1 MTVTINGNPPSALQ
15 KQELAQAFGLA
26 SSDSPALTGAPTA
39 PTAPAGTNTT
49 QIASTAFV
57 KGEVDAVIASLP
69 SSIPPYAGPTMVTP
83 LLTVNHATGLPE
95 WTPNPVLSYLDT
107 SSDLRVAGMTMG
119 LGGGADGTNIALG
132 TGALENNSTGFGLA
146 AVGAMALGDNTTG
159 RYNAALG
166 YAALSSVSGSSSYN
180 TAVGTLAGSTIN
192 GNHNT
197 IVGAIAGSSIQTGS
211 SNTLIGRYSGTA
223 TMSGTIVLSAGTTVR
238 AWCDNTGKWGFG
250 TNAPTAALD
259 LSGDSIRVRTAS
271 TPASASDT
279 GEAGT
284 VKWDA
289 NYVYVCTAPNTWKAA
304 ALTALG
310 SPAPM
315 QATISNGLAVVQVE
329 GFPYALLPVGVDG
342 ALVANFS
349 QRSDTLANLMSII
362 GNPSEIAVPTD
373 DLGLV
378 TYNATGVARH
388 FPRLDNP
395 DTTYSQMSLAI
406 SPKIKAGLNGANNAT
421 VGQEYGM
428 LSTAIGVNAFAT
440 SAAEIAFGSIVPGVN
455 RRFISATVDTSDD
468 TTVYMCPR
476 LRFAIGYPA
485 NEMDLLFGWGFGVYY
500 IKINIIVRDKDSPLN
515 FATFARTCVFHA
527 PGYDFDTGVPHG
539 PYTMYALTT
548 PSPDV
553 NVGLTGVTFAPS
565 TEYEGEPFPGLFL
578 NVTGLVG
585 KNLRWVLQ
593 AELLT
598 MHDGAITWPG
608 LS

>member
-1 MTVTINGNPPSALQ
+1 VTVTINGNPPSVLQ

-26 SSDSPALTGAPTA
+26 SSDSPALTGTPTV

-57 KGEVDAVIASLP
+57 KGEVGAVLEALP
-69 SSIPPYAGPTMVTP
+69 SSIPAYVGPTNVTP
-83 LLTVNHATGLPE
+83 VLTVNHTTGVAE
-95 WTPNPVLSYLDT
+95 WTSTPALAQVDT
-107 SSDLRVAGMTMG
+107 SGDLLVAGMTMG
-119 LGGGADGTNIALG
+119 LGGGAGDTNIALG
-132 TGALENNSTGFGLA
+132 TGALESNTTGFGLA
-146 AVGAMALGDNTTG
+146 AVGATALASNTTG
-159 RYNAALG
+159 IYNAALG
-166 YAALSSVSGSSSYN
+166 YAALSSVFGSSSYN
-180 TAVGTLAGSTIN
+180 TAVGTLAGSTVN
-192 GNHNT
+192 GSHNT
-197 IVGAIAGSSIQTGS
+197 IVGANAGSTIQTGS

-259 LSGDSIRVRTAS
+259 LSGDSIRVRTAA
-271 TPASASDT
+271 TPASASAT
-279 GEAGT
+279 GETGT

-315 QATISNGLAVVQVE
+315 QATISNGLAVVQIE

-349 QRSDTLANLMSII
+349 QRSDTLDNLMTLT

-378 TYNATGVARH
+378 TYNAAGVARH
-388 FPRLDNP
+388 FPRLDSP
-395 DTTYSQMSLAI
+395 DTTFTPVSLAI
-406 SPKIKAGLNGANNAT
+406 SPKIVAGLNGVNSAT
-421 VGQEYGM
+421 TTDAA
-428 LSTAIGVNAFAT
+428 LLATAIGVNAVAAST
-440 SAAEIAFGSIVPGVN
+440 AEIAFGSIAPGVN
-455 RRFISATVDTSDD
+455 RRFLSGTAITSDNSLG
-468 TTVYMCPR
+468 YIAPHNSA
-476 LRFAIGYPA
+476 AIGYPTSA
-485 NEMDLLFGWGFGVYY
+485 MEVPYGVYY
-500 IKINIIVRDKDSPLN
+500 VKLNVIVRDIDNPLN
-515 FATFARTCVFHA
+515 FATFARTCVLHVPA
-527 PGYDFDTGVPHG
+527 LNPATDTPYG
-539 PYTMYALTT
+539 PATKYALTT

-553 NVGLTGVTFAPS
+553 NVGLTGIIFDPDTNLM
-565 TEYEGEPFPGLFL
+565 GNPFHGLL
-578 NVTGLVG
+578 LYITGLVS
-585 KNLRWVLQ
+585 KNLRWVLH

-598 MHDGAITWPG
+598 MTDEVMTWPG

>member
-26 SSDSPALTGAPTA
+26 SSDSPALTGAPTV

-57 KGEVDAVIASLP
+57 KGEVDAILEELP
-69 SSIPPYAGPTMVTP
+69 SSIPSYTGPTNVTP
-83 LLTVNHATGLPE
+83 ILTVNHTTGVPE
-95 WTPNPVLSYLDT
+95 WTTNPALSYLDT
-107 SSDLRVAGMTMG
+107 SSDLLVAGMTMG
-119 LGGGADGTNIALG
+119 LGGGANGTNIALG
-132 TGALENNSTGFGLA
+132 TGALENNATGYGLA
-146 AVGAMALGDNTTG
+146 AVGATALGNNTTG

-166 YAALSSVSGSSSYN
+166 YAALSSVSGNASYN
-180 TAVGTLAGSTIN
+180 TAVGTLAGSAIN
-192 GNHNT
+192 GSQNT
-197 IVGAIAGSSIQTGS
+197 IVGAAAGSAIQTGS
-211 SNTLIGRYSGTA
+211 SNTLIGRYAGTA

-238 AWCDNTGKWGFG
+238 AWCDNTGNWGFG

-271 TPASASDT
+271 TPASATDT
-279 GEAGT
+279 GETGT

-349 QRSDTLANLMSII
+349 QRSDTLANLMSVT

-378 TYNATGVARH
+378 TYNAAGVARH

-406 SPKIKAGLNGANNAT
+406 SPKIEAGLNGANDAT
-421 VGQEYGM
+421 VVPSYGI
-428 LSTAIGVNAFAT
+428 LSTAIGVNAFAAST
-440 SAAEIAFGSIVPGVN
+440 AEIAFGSIAPGVS
-455 RRFISATVDTSDD
+455 RRFISGTVDTSDG
-468 TTVYMCPR
+468 TTTYISPHG
-476 LRFAIGYPA
+476 RFAIGYPTD
-485 NEMDLLFGWGFGVYY
+485 EMDMLFGFGFGVHY

-515 FATFARTCVFHA
+515 FATFARTCVLHA
-527 PGYDFDTGVPHG
+527 PGYDTDTGVLYG
-539 PYTMYALTT
+539 PTTMHALTT

-553 NVGLTGVTFAPS
+553 NVGLTGVTFAPT
-565 TEYEGEPFPGLFL
+565 TEYEGAPFPGLFL

-585 KNLRWVLQ
+585 KNLRWTLQ
-593 AELLT
+593 AEILAMT
-598 MHDGAITWPG
+598 DGVMTWPG

>member
-26 SSDSPALTGAPTA
+26 SSDSPALTGAPTV
-39 PTAPAGTNTT
+39 PTAPTGTNTT

-57 KGEVDAVIASLP
+57 KGEVDAVLEALP
-69 SSIPPYAGPTMVTP
+69 SSIPAYAGPTMVTP
-83 LLTVNHATGLPE
+83 LLTVNHTTGLPE
-95 WTPNPVLSYLDT
+95 WTTNPALSYLDT
-107 SSDLRVAGMTMG
+107 SSDLLVAGMTMG
-119 LGGGADGTNIALG
+119 LGGGAGGTNIALG
-132 TGALENNSTGFGLA
+132 TGALENNTTGFGLA
-146 AVGAMALGDNTTG
+146 AVGAMALGNNTTG
-159 RYNAALG
+159 SYNASLG
-166 YAALSSVSGSSSYN
+166 YAALSSISGSASYN
-180 TAVGTLAGSTIN
+180 TALGTLAGSTIN
-192 GNHNT
+192 GSHNT
-197 IVGAIAGSSIQTGS
+197 LVGAAAGSSIQTGS

-238 AWCDNTGKWGFG
+238 AWCDSTGKWGFG

-279 GEAGT
+279 GETGT

-349 QRSDTLANLMSII
+349 QRSDTLANLMSVT

-378 TYNATGVARH
+378 TYNAAGVAKH
-388 FPRLDNP
+388 FPRLDKP
-395 DTTYSQMSLAI
+395 DTAFGQMSLAI
-406 SPKIKAGLNGANNAT
+406 SPKIVGLNGVNDAT
-421 VGQEYGM
+421 TLPGYGL
-428 LSTAIGVNAFAT
+428 LSTAIGVNAVAT
-440 SAAEIAFGSIVPGVN
+440 STAEIAFGSIVPGVN
-455 RRFISATVDTSDD
+455 RRFISGTAVTSDD
-468 TTVYMCPR
+468 TTVYIAPHNR
-476 LRFAIGYPA
+476 YAIGYPSG
-485 NEMDLLFGWGFGVYY
+485 EMDLFFGGIFGVYY
-500 IKINIIVRDKDSPLN
+500 IKINIIVRDIDSPLN
-515 FATFARTCVFHA
+515 FATFARTCVLHV
-527 PGYDFDTGVPHG
+527 PGFDIDTGVIYG
-539 PYTMYALTT
+539 PTTMHALTT
-548 PSPDV
+548 SSPDV
-553 NVGLTGVTFAPS
+553 NVGLTGATFAPT

-585 KNLRWVLQ
+585 KNLRWTLQ

-598 MHDGAITWPG
+598 MTDGAITWPG

>member
-26 SSDSPALTGAPTA
+26 SSDSPALTGAPTV

-57 KGEVDAVIASLP
+57 KGEVDSVLEALP
-69 SSIPPYAGPTMVTP
+69 SSIPAYVGPTNVTP
-83 LLTVNHATGLPE
+83 VLTVNHTTGVAE
-95 WTPNPVLSYLDT
+95 WTSTPALAQVDT
-107 SSDLRVAGMTMG
+107 SGDLLVAGMTMG
-119 LGGGADGTNIALG
+119 LGGGAGDTNIALG
-132 TGALENNSTGFGLA
+132 TGALESNATGFGLA
-146 AVGAMALGDNTTG
+146 AVGAMALGINTTG
-159 RYNAALG
+159 SYNAALG
-166 YAALSSVSGSSSYN
+166 YAALSSVVGNASYN
-180 TAVGTLAGSTIN
+180 TAVGTLAGSSIN

-197 IVGAIAGSSIQTGS
+197 LVGASAGSTIQTGS
-211 SNTLIGRYSGTA
+211 SNTLIGRYAGTA
-223 TMSGTIVLSAGTTVR
+223 TMSGTVVLSAGVTVR

-250 TNAPTAALD
+250 TNAPTSALD

-271 TPASASDT
+271 TPASASAT

-315 QATISNGLAVVQVE
+315 QATISNGLAVVQIE

-349 QRSDTLANLMSII
+349 QRSDTLANLMSVT

-373 DLGLV
+373 DPGFV
-378 TYNATGVARH
+378 TYNAAGVARH

-395 DTTYSQMSLAI
+395 DTTFAEASLAI
-406 SPKIKAGLNGANNAT
+406 SPKIPAEFSAVVNSATTNGI
-421 VGQEYGM
+421 

-440 SAAEIAFGSIVPGVN
+440 SPAEIAFGSIVPGAN
-455 RRFISATVDTSDD
+455 RRFISGTGDTSDD
-468 TTVYMCPR
+468 TTVLIAPLYR
-476 LRFAIGYPA
+476 SGIGFPA
-485 NEMDLLFGWGFGVYY
+485 SNMDRLFGLGFGVHYM
-500 IKINIIVRDKDSPLN
+500 KINVIVRDKDSSLN
-515 FATFARTCVFHA
+515 FATFARTCVLHI
-527 PGYDFDTGVPHG
+527 PGYDAVAGVSYG
-539 PYTMYALTT
+539 PTTMNALTT

-553 NVGLTGVTFAPS
+553 NVGLAGATFVPS
-565 TEYEGEPFPGLFL
+565 TEYEGESYSGLL
-578 NVTGLVG
+578 LYVTGLVG
-585 KNLRWVLQ
+585 KNLRWVLH
-593 AELLT
+593 AEVLSMT
-598 MHDGAITWPG
+598 DGAITWPG